1 MKELLFKILPVNSL
15 AVQWLAFTNEGPG
28 EDSGTFS
35 CWGTKTLQATWR
47 GQKNK
52 IKSFLSI
59 RNLKFT

>member
-1 MKELLFKILPVNSL
+1 MNSL

-35 CWGTKTLQATWR
+35 GWGTKILQATWR

-52 IKSFLSI
+52 IKSFLSV